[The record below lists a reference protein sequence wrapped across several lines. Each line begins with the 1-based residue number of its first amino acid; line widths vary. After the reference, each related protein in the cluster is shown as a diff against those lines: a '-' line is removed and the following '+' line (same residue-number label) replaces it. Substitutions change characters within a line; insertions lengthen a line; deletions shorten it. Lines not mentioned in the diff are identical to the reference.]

1 MSTCSNLRPWPVADV
16 TFVRLLIEQPHERQM
31 RVEFD
36 RGVTLVIT
44 AADQIPLAVRLIE
57 TLRSEKEAG

>member
-1 MSTCSNLRPWPVADV
+1 V